1 VGSGAVFASHNLF
14 KATSREIAALTRPV
28 NAEASKLQKKANP
41 IASGLDFGNGCN
53 KCARTG
59 RRIPGKCVKTV
70 TVRKTFNAKPI
81 LRIDGKVH
89 ALFDPAVFVNVTLPK
104 RPF

>member
-1 VGSGAVFASHNLF
+1 VFASRNLF
-14 KATSREIAALTRPV
+14 KATSREIAAPTRPV
-28 NAEASKLQKKANP
+28 NAEASKLQKKANSSHGDL
-41 IASGLDFGNGCN
+41 ILATDAIS
-53 KCARTG
+53 AREPAAA
-59 RRIPGKCVKTV
+59 IPGKCVKTV

-81 LRIDGKVH
+81 LRIDGKVR